1 MWMNHFEINVFWT
14 AFQGFFKLQNSL
26 SSILGLWWISMISEF
41 SFLGIGFIMKTQ
53 KSRKIF
59 IFWFKTLQWMFDH
72 HFNCLNVKT
81 GINKNRLN
89 LRYSEGSKNFKTQ
102 LAAAG
107 LAMWL
112 NHSETDVTF
121 DWLSFFEVAYSH
133 FSILRFLKN
142 LWDFRVFE
150 LARNCNFVKKRSW
163 HLLPS
168 GHT

>member
-1 MWMNHFEINVFWT
+1 M
-14 AFQGFFKLQNSL
+14 
-26 SSILGLWWISMISEF
+26 
-41 SFLGIGFIMKTQ
+41 
-53 KSRKIF
+53 
-59 IFWFKTLQWMFDH
+59 
-72 HFNCLNVKT
+72 NVKT
-81 GINKNRLN
+81 GIHKNRLN

-112 NHSETDVTF
+112 NHFETDVTF

-150 LARNCNFVKKRSW
+150 LARNCNFVKKAILTPASFWTYIITFITETFITIVNKKPLFLFIKILIWCMKTHWIIITQQWSNTRN
-163 HLLPS
+163 
-168 GHT
+168 